1 MAFVLI
7 FVSLTEFFTNLEYF
21 SQDLTELLILQR
33 IRLLSS
39 LYLPA
44 LCITVSCDAEPLS
57 ARAGVV
63 PNSAPLPDCAP
74 LVLVGLGV
82 GVGEGLGLGVGL
94 GLGLGNQAATSRGC
108 IIWQGAEFGT
118 TPARADKGSAPCSP
132 NE

>member
-1 MAFVLI
+1 M
-7 FVSLTEFFTNLEYF
+7 
-21 SQDLTELLILQR
+21 
-33 IRLLSS
+33 
-39 LYLPA
+39 
-44 LCITVSCDAEPLS
+44 
-57 ARAGVV
+57 

-82 GVGEGLGLGVGL
+82 GVGEGLELGVGL

-118 TPARADKGSAPCSP
+118 TLDRADKCSAPCSP